1 MSAPKDCG
9 DVLSP
14 WPGIVLNALVR
25 DGIYL
30 GIDGALHV
38 IVDGKVRR
46 AIIVRH

>member
-1 MSAPKDCG
+1 MGAPKDCG

-14 WPGIVLNALVR
+14 WPGVVLNVRMR

-30 GIDGALHV
+30 GTDGAYH
-38 IVDGKVRR
+38 IIIDGKVRR